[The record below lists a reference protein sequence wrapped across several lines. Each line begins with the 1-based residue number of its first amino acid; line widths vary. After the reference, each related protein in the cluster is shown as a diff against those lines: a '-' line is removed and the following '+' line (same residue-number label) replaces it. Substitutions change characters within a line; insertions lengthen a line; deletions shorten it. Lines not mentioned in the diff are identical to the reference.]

1 MKLIELRDVSKT
13 FHSWFDRKPVL
24 ANINLTVCRGEF
36 VVLIGENGTGKT
48 TLVNLIL
55 GLMTP
60 STGEVALMGLSPKS
74 PESKNHVGVV
84 FQEANL
90 PENMKVKELIRLV
103 RSYYPNA
110 RSTEEL
116 LNAFNLDKKQD
127 DWATQLSGGWK
138 QRLYFALALASNPE
152 LLILD
157 EPTKEMDDSAYE
169 EFWKQIENCQERG
182 VAILM
187 VTHLKSDRERLT
199 KMANRIVTLH
209 SIDEAPETGQLS
221 ENLLDS
227 NSKETQ
233 SDKSIVVEQLSSS
246 QLRSTNYVDLF
257 MQQFRAEI
265 LQLLRT
271 PLFLFG
277 ILLFAGISAVIPVE
291 GEDAAKQSLIGL
303 SGLTLLTIAF
313 DRVGKRVAIER
324 KNRWLKFLRSTPLP
338 PAIYMTVKVST
349 ALLIATFSLTLIFV
363 LSAQF
368 HQLSEFSNWFTL
380 FLSLLIGIIPFTL
393 LGLGLS
399 YSIDPKSYDSI
410 AGLILPIG
418 IATCGLPISSLPII
432 QDLVAFSP
440 FYHYAQLVS
449 STVGLV
455 DNTYLWIHFLWLVWA
470 GFAFGAVAVW
480 TYQQDR
486 AIQ

>member
-13 FHSWFDRKPVL
+13 FYTWFDRKPVL
-24 ANINLTVCRGEF
+24 ANINFAVCQGEF
-36 VVLIGENGTGKT
+36 VVLVGENGAGKT

-60 STGEVALMGLSPKS
+60 TTGEVALMGLSPKS

-90 PENMKVKELIRLV
+90 PENMKVKELIQLV

-116 LNAFNLDKKQD
+116 LSAFKLDKKQD

-209 SIDEAPETGQLS
+209 SIDEVTESGQLS

-227 NSKETQ
+227 TPKVTQ
-233 SDKSIVVEQLSSS
+233 SDKSSVVEQLSSS
-246 QLRSTNYVDLF
+246 QLRSANHVNLF
-257 MQQFRAEI
+257 MQQFWAEI

-277 ILLFAGISAVIPVE
+277 ILLFAGISAIIPGGNEV
-291 GEDAAKQSLIGL
+291 AAKQSMIGL

-338 PAIYMTVKVST
+338 PVIYIAVKVST
-349 ALLIATFSLTLIFV
+349 ALLIGALSLILIFT
-363 LSAQF
+363 LSARF
-368 HQLSEFSNWFTL
+368 HELSGFSNWLTL
-380 FLSLLIGIIPFTL
+380 FLSLLVGIVPFAL

-418 IATCGLPISSLPII
+418 IATCGIDLQISS
-432 QDLVAFSP
+432 Q
-440 FYHYAQLVS
+440 
-449 STVGLV
+449 
-455 DNTYLWIHFLWLVWA
+455 
-470 GFAFGAVAVW
+470 
-480 TYQQDR
+480 
-486 AIQ
+486 

>member
-13 FHSWFDRKPVL
+13 FHTWFDRKPVL
-24 ANINLTVCRGEF
+24 TNINLSICQGEF
-36 VVLIGENGTGKT
+36 VVLVGENGAGKT

-60 STGEVALMGLSPKS
+60 SSGEVNLMGLSPKS

-116 LNAFNLDKKQD
+116 LSAFKLDKKQD
-127 DWATQLSGGWK
+127 NWVAQLSGGWK

-169 EFWKQIENCQERG
+169 EFWKQIENCQTRG

-209 SIDEAPETGQLS
+209 SMDEVPASGQLS

-227 NSKETQ
+227 TLKVTQ
-233 SDKSIVVEQLSSS
+233 SDKSSVVEQLSSS
-246 QLRSTNYVDLF
+246 QLRSVNHVNLF
-257 MQQFRAEI
+257 IQQFWAEI

-277 ILLFAGISAVIPVE
+277 ILLFAGISAVIPGGNE
-291 GEDAAKQSLIGL
+291 ITMIGL

-338 PAIYMTVKVST
+338 ADIYIAVKVST
-349 ALLIATFSLTLIFV
+349 ALLIGVFSLILIFV
-363 LSAQF
+363 LNARL
-368 HQLSEFSNWFTL
+368 HPLPEVSNWATL
-380 FLSLLIGIIPFTL
+380 LLSLLVGIVPFTF

-410 AGLILPIG
+410 AGLIIPVG
-418 IATCGLPISSLPII
+418 IATCGIPVFLSPIV

-440 FYHYAQLVS
+440 FYHYAQLVL
-449 STVGLV
+449 STVGSG
-455 DNTYLWIHFLWLVWA
+455 DHYLWIHLLWLAWT